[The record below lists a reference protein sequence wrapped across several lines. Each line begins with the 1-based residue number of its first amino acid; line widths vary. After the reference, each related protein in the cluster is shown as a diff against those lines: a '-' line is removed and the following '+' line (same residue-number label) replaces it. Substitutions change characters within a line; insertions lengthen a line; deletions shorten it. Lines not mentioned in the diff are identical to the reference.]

1 MDKGKTIGKRYCL
14 SGLIL
19 VTLLLFISSMAYS
32 GEEKATLTGRL
43 ALIGNEPF
51 TRLIC
56 RLEGNLKAE
65 RPGAVQLEGELLA
78 ELLKL
83 QGARVLL
90 EGYQTGK
97 LSEYRLPIFT
107 VTAYQLLAVNG
118 SQPIVGVLHKT
129 KDRLVLETGEGKR
142 YFLSGSFS
150 AMVEEYVGGKLW
162 LSGEVK
168 QGLFSWL
175 TGKYELTPDAFGVIR
190 EPEVGEG

>member
-1 MDKGKTIGKRYCL
+1 MMDKVKTAVRGVYL
-14 SGLIL
+14 PGLVIF
-19 VTLLLFISSMAYS
+19 LLLIFISGTAFS
-32 GEEKATLTGRL
+32 GEEKETLTGQL
-43 ALIGNEPF
+43 VLIGNEPF

-56 RLEGNLKAE
+56 RLDEGNLKAE

-90 EGYQTGK
+90 EGHQTGK
-97 LSEYRLPIFT
+97 LSEYRLSIFT

-118 SQPIVGVLHKT
+118 SQPIVGVLHKI
-129 KDRLVLETGEGKR
+129 KDQLVLESGEGKR
-142 YFLSGSFS
+142 YFLVGPFS

-162 LSGEVK
+162 LTGEVK

-175 TGKYELTPDAFGVIR
+175 TGKYELIPAAFGVIS
-190 EPEVGEG
+190 EP